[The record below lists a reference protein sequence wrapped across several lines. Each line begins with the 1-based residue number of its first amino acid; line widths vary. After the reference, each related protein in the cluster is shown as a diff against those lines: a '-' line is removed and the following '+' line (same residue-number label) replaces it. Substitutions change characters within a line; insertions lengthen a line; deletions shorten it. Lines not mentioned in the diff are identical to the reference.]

1 MAISEG
7 LQQRIN
13 NLTGS
18 MASPMGEPNSRARP
32 ISDKEMEMFMQVWSK

>member
-18 MASPMGEPNSRARP
+18 MASPMGEINSPARP